1 MSLGGGEILVILLVA
16 LMVFGPQRMPEIA
29 RQLGKGMRELR
40 KMQDSVRQE
49 IHGALNVDDHRNGFG
64 HDGDG
69 QGVPSYDDSHNV
81 PPGSSH
87 QSDSHWGEPSSQP
100 PVDPPSAGSFN

>member
-49 IHGALNVDDHRNGFG
+49 LHGALSVDDHDGVG
-64 HDGDG
+64 H
-69 QGVPSYDDSHNV
+69 GVPSYDDPHNGA
-81 PPGSSH
+81 PGTSSSGASH
-87 QSDSHWGEPSSQP
+87 QTDSHWGEPPTMP